1 MIIFG
6 KGLSGGKLI
15 VKYLKK
21 QLINQ
26 KRISS
31 SETLPFTVLPAVML
45 LSTVLQENVLQFVTL
60 VHMQLSKVLV
70 NMAVN
75 I

>member
-1 MIIFG
+1 
-6 KGLSGGKLI
+6 
-15 VKYLKK
+15 
-21 QLINQ
+21 
-26 KRISS
+26 
-31 SETLPFTVLPAVML
+31 ML